1 MEPACLDDKI
11 NEICLSLQQE
21 RNFLT
26 SITNHQSEEFLQTS
40 SKINELLNRLD
51 KLGISISNLEEINSK
66 VHEMRQVH
74 SVCQVLAKLHS
85 ELERFNSVLNYSL
98 EEAVSLYVAN
108 KEKVESLGNEDSPLM
123 KTILEKLSEQGGT
136 LRAQLE
142 SAWSEAVYVDTD
154 VVRVQKCIKKG
165 SVFLSLT
172 ELLELLEKLDLKQNK
187 KTQLLEKLTQ
197 NVLALGS
204 CRVKLVEQKNESRLD
219 FFKENETS
227 EISEV
232 LNRLEI
238 FIDFVVSEFNVLS
251 LGKTILEDI
260 AVPHL
265 LSALF
270 LSISEKAVSSEEYQ
284 TYVCSVIKE
293 FENHLAETK
302 VVEKNYQELSN
313 QIKNSHENLLK
324 NRETSVLNYV
334 RELVLSEDVKT
345 VEVSDFTER
354 NSVSSL
360 LVENNKKKASNSGNF
375 KLPLMSISENTHK
388 LVEKFYEVLEEALS
402 QSKESSLLK
411 LLKLSRSII
420 TLFKALKAHSLG
432 HKKSQPLAAALFYNN
447 CVYVTH
453 HLVLMPASYMPRVPP
468 HLKYSVYM
476 ADLIPLIKTEADS
489 IFSEMFNG
497 QKDNILNC
505 LKGIKLQD
513 IELRYSEM
521 EKMLDRALGVLS
533 GTARTWKEVLSAQ
546 DYCKAVGKL
555 GDSLIAH
562 MISLVLKL
570 NFISTDDTPPL
581 TQLISKLFG
590 IGQMLDSP
598 SQYFEHWER
607 LNLLVKIL
615 DSDLMGIVEM
625 HNQGL
630 YKGKF
635 TLYEIRQLVK
645 AIFEDNQN
653 RTDALKQ
660 LVN

>member
-1 MEPACLDDKI
+1 MEPACLDDKM

-26 SITNHQSEEFLQTS
+26 SITNPQSEEFLQTS

-108 KEKVESLGNEDSPLM
+108 KEKVESLGNQDSPLM

-172 ELLELLEKLDLKQNK
+172 ELLELLEKLGLKQNK

-232 LNRLEI
+232 INRLEI
-238 FIDFVVSEFNVLS
+238 FIDFVVSEFSVLS
-251 LGKTILEDI
+251 LGKTILENI

-284 TYVCSVIKE
+284 THVCSLIKE
-293 FENHLAETK
+293 FENHLAEKK
-302 VVEKNYQELSN
+302 VVEENYQELSN
-313 QIKNSHENLLK
+313 QVKNSHENLLK

-447 CVYVTH
+447 CVYVTQ
-453 HLVLMPASYMPRVPP
+453 HLVLMPASYMSRVPP

-476 ADLIPLIKTEADS
+476 ADLIPLIKTEADN

-555 GDSLIAH
+555 GDSLVAY

-645 AIFEDNQN
+645 AIFEENQN